1 MAAMQPGARFLAA
14 RTPAPMAERDGG
26 RRSWRPSQSEPLE
39 LGDGLIEPLA
49 AEPGLAQCGTKVA
62 PVEELRAR
70 RRLHL
75 RDAGFYEHPLDV
87 LLPPAI
93 YVAHGAGRL
102 RVRVRPGA
110 HADLQHGG
118 ARERAAQECIEALL
132 ARLVPL
138 DVGDDRLGCHR
149 SPVLDRPGM
158 KGAEVGEVP
167 IEAATRDAELAGQ
180 HVRLE
185 CIRALVRERGQ
196 CEIDPVLRRQPSA
209 HTAAPYTAV
218 LTPTMRRHSPSR
230 TIGERGGRA
239 RAL

>member
-1 MAAMQPGARFLAA
+1 LVAL
-14 RTPAPMAERDGG
+14 DG
-26 RRSWRPSQSEPLE
+26 
-39 LGDGLIEPLA
+39 
-49 AEPGLAQCGTKVA
+49 
-62 PVEELRAR
+62 
-70 RRLHL
+70 
-75 RDAGFYEHPLDV
+75 
-87 LLPPAI
+87 
-93 YVAHGAGRL
+93 
-102 RVRVRPGA
+102 
-110 HADLQHGG
+110 
-118 ARERAAQECIEALL
+118 
-132 ARLVPL
+132 
-138 DVGDDRLGCHR
+138 GDDRLGCHH

-230 TIGERGGRA
+230 STGERGGGERGGASAGFAAGVGCNRLSPTSEGHRGSETWTFAVRA
-239 RAL
+239 